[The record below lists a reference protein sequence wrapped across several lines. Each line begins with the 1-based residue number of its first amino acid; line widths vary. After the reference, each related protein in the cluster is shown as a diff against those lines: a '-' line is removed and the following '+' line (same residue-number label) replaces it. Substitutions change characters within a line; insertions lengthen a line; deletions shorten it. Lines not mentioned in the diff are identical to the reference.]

1 MLQDKTDQFDR
12 DMTEAVRHCEDGLD
26 SMPCPV
32 NHPQHYTFSQI
43 EVIDAIEA
51 WDCGYHL
58 GNVIKY
64 VARAKHKGKYLE
76 DLKKAQWYLQREIE
90 RAEG

>member
-1 MLQDKTDQFDR
+1 MDVETDTGGNVMD
-12 DMTEAVRHCEDGLD
+12 
-26 SMPCPV
+26 PV

-51 WDCGYHL
+51 WKLGYHL

-64 VARAKHKGKYLE
+64 VARAQHKGKYLE

-90 RAEG
+90 RVENP

>member
-1 MLQDKTDQFDR
+1 MT
-12 DMTEAVRHCEDGLD
+12 TEADTGGIVTD
-26 SMPCPV
+26 PV

-51 WDCGYHL
+51 WNCGYHL

-64 VARAKHKGKYLE
+64 VARAKHKGNYLQ
-76 DLKKAQWYLQREIE
+76 DLKKAQWYLQREIDRTE
-90 RAEG
+90 RTETPL

>member
-1 MLQDKTDQFDR
+1 MDEKQALQDYYEATR
-12 DMTEAVRHCEDGLD
+12 DTID
-26 SMPCPV
+26 
-32 NHPQHYTFSQI
+32 HPQHYTFSQI

-90 RAEG
+90 RAEQPAHHPI